1 MPRPLRPWLA
11 AVILAAVFAIRAAGP
26 VAWEPGSHTFGN
38 WHHPDCLGNHWLLVW
53 VAERLGAGESIL
65 LNDRY
70 YFPFG
75 DAPWLAGNGSEG
87 FLYAPLHWIWGWPT
101 AVGLYGLLVLWWNGF
116 AGYLL
121 GRAGGAGPWGSL
133 VVLASTGLSVYV
145 MQELNAG
152 RFSQADIGFW
162 LAALAAY
169 LRLLDCPTRGGAV
182 LTGTL
187 VAAASALYWYHGV
200 FFALAAAVLTLTRLP
215 LVPWRHVALAAGI
228 SAAWVGPLLAVF
240 LANWAQVPGT
250 EDLAWP
256 RDMPQLDA
264 AALVWPLAVREGEHR
279 GQATALVGL
288 LLALVAIVRWVR
300 GRSDHPR
307 LDAGLV
313 AVALLGWLLALGT
326 ATPLYEG
333 LYGLH
338 ATLRR
343 FWWPYRHVL
352 IFQAAIALL
361 AARGLRSLPGPRP
374 VLALTAVG
382 LVPLCLLLQ
391 RDPIHLHY
399 TRVAP
404 STFHQALAEQP
415 GEVLLGLPF
424 SPQVSNSQLPLI
436 YQLWHGKKMINGHA
450 PWVRRVRPE
459 AWDQRLRDNSF
470 LTALAAYEQGENTTG
485 TLRFKAQDLQAL
497 RAEGLSLV
505 WLDRELFPVK
515 LADAWSGLQVVLTGL
530 FGQPVIVDGDRAAW
544 EVSTW
549 TGLTEVPAPIWVWP
563 DRLHHGGR
571 DTPLMSRLPT
581 NSFLQA
587 AMVADRGPP
596 PEAKE
601 AAGPGSSAD

>member
-1 MPRPLRPWLA
+1 M
-11 AVILAAVFAIRAAGP
+11 
-26 VAWEPGSHTFGN
+26 
-38 WHHPDCLGNHWLLVW
+38 
-53 VAERLGAGESIL
+53 
-65 LNDRY
+65 
-70 YFPFG
+70 
-75 DAPWLAGNGSEG
+75 
-87 FLYAPLHWIWGWPT
+87 
-101 AVGLYGLLVLWWNGF
+101 
-116 AGYLL
+116 
-121 GRAGGAGPWGSL
+121 
-133 VVLASTGLSVYV
+133 
-145 MQELNAG
+145 
-152 RFSQADIGFW
+152 
-162 LAALAAY
+162 
-169 LRLLDCPTRGGAV
+169 
-182 LTGTL
+182 
-187 VAAASALYWYHGV
+187 
-200 FFALAAAVLTLTRLP
+200 
-215 LVPWRHVALAAGI
+215 
-228 SAAWVGPLLAVF
+228 
-240 LANWAQVPGT
+240 
-250 EDLAWP
+250 
-256 RDMPQLDA
+256 
-264 AALVWPLAVREGEHR
+264 
-279 GQATALVGL
+279 
-288 LLALVAIVRWVR
+288 
-300 GRSDHPR
+300 
-307 LDAGLV
+307 
-313 AVALLGWLLALGT
+313 
-326 ATPLYEG
+326 
-333 LYGLH
+333 
-338 ATLRR
+338 
-343 FWWPYRHVL
+343 
-352 IFQAAIALL
+352 
-361 AARGLRSLPGPRP
+361 
-374 VLALTAVG
+374 G

>member
-1 MPRPLRPWLA
+1 MRRELRPWLV
-11 AVILAAVFAIRAAGP
+11 AVILAAVFAVRAAGP
-26 VAWEPGSHTFGN
+26 VAWEPGTHTFGN

-53 VAERLGAGESIL
+53 VAERLGSGESIL

-87 FLYAPLHWIWGWPT
+87 FLYAPFHWLWGWPT

-133 VVLASTGLSVYV
+133 VVLAATGLSVYV

-169 LRLLDCPTRGGAV
+169 MALLARPTWGGAV
-182 LTGTL
+182 LCGSL

-200 FFALAAAVLTLTRLP
+200 FFALAAAVLTLARLP
-215 LVPWRHVALAAGI
+215 RVPWRHVALAAAI
-228 SAAWVGPLLAVF
+228 SVAWVGPLLGVF
-240 LANWAQVPGT
+240 LENWTMVPGT
-250 EDLAWP
+250 EDLVWP

-264 AALVWPLAVREGEHR
+264 AALVWPFAVRAGEHR
-279 GQATALVGL
+279 GQATALVIL
-288 LLALVAIVRWVR
+288 VLAGIAIVRLVR
-300 GRSDHPR
+300 GHSEQPR
-307 LDAGLV
+307 VDAGLV
-313 AVALLGWLLALGT
+313 GVALLGWLLALGT

-352 IFQAAIALL
+352 IFQAAIAVL
-361 AARGLRSLPGPRP
+361 AARGLQGLRGPRP
-374 VLALTAVG
+374 LVALATVG

-391 RDPIHLHY
+391 KDPIHLHY
-399 TRVAP
+399 TRVTP
-404 STFHQALAEQP
+404 STFHQELAQQP
-415 GEVLLGLPF
+415 GDVLLGLPF
-424 SPQVSNSQLPLI
+424 SPQVSNSQLPLV

-450 PWVRRVRPE
+450 PWVRRVRPQ
-459 AWDQRLRDNSF
+459 AWDDQLRDNSF
-470 LTALAAYEQGENTTG
+470 LAALADYEQGDNREG
-485 TLRFKAQDLQAL
+485 TLVFDGADLATLQSQGLAL
-497 RAEGLSLV
+497 I
-505 WLDRELFPVK
+505 WLDRELFPVR
-515 LADAWSGLQVVLTGL
+515 LAPAWTGLQVVLTGL
-530 FGQPVIVDGDRAAW
+530 FGQPMVVDGDRAAW
-544 EVSTW
+544 STARW
-549 TGLTEVPAPIWVWP
+549 TGETAVPAPVWEWP
-563 DRLHHGGR
+563 DRLRHGGR

-587 AMVADRGPP
+587 GMVADRGPP

-601 AAGPGSSAD
+601 APNRGRPPD